1 MDRVTSGRFRA
12 HSGKGLN
19 KMAFVQSVFW
29 FMILIGIMIL
39 IHELGHFW
47 AARFFDVRVETFSF
61 GFGPRLFGFRRG
73 ETDYR
78 VSAVFFLGGFVKMAG
93 ELPGDETAND
103 PRGFLAKP
111 RWQRLIIVLAGP
123 VMNMVLA
130 VGLLTGL
137 YMVKYQKVLDAD
149 NGAVIGSVG
158 PNTPA
163 AKAGV
168 QEGDRIVKLE
178 GKRNPT
184 WDDIIIKE
192 VESASRAMH
201 LTVQRGGKDLDL
213 TVTPTLDDRTGVGS
227 AGWYEKG
234 EVQLGPVTAGMP
246 AQKAG
251 LQQGDLI
258 LSAGGHPI
266 HAVAR
271 FHELI
276 RGSSG
281 KPVVIDFQRAGQSK
295 EVSVQPVWSSLDGQA
310 RWMIGVLPEPKLN
323 ILTTHLSLPDA
334 LRESVQENVRS
345 AGLIYRFLE
354 GIVERRISAKSLTGP
369 VGIAQMS
376 GQAAKQGPSAFIM
389 LMSMVS
395 LNLAVINL
403 MPLPILDGGG
413 IVMLI
418 IEMVMRRDMS
428 MSVKE
433 AVFKVG
439 FVFIMMLVAFVLY
452 NDITKILP
460 AG

>member
-1 MDRVTSGRFRA
+1 
-12 HSGKGLN
+12 
-19 KMAFVQSVFW
+19 MAFFQSAFW
-29 FMILIGIMIL
+29 FLILIGVMIL

-93 ELPGDETAND
+93 EIPGDETAND

-111 RWQRLIIVLAGP
+111 RWQRLFIVLAGP
-123 VMNMVLA
+123 VMNVVLA
-130 VGLLTGL
+130 VALLTGL
-137 YMVKYQKVLDAD
+137 YMVKYQKVVDAD
-149 NGAVIGSVG
+149 SGAVIGSVA

-163 AKAGV
+163 AKAGI
-168 QEGDRIVKLE
+168 QEGDRIVKLD
-178 GKRNPT
+178 GKRDPT
-184 WDDIIIKE
+184 WDDVILKE
-192 VESASRAMH
+192 VESAARPMH
-201 LTVQRGGKDLDL
+201 LTIQRNGTEFDT
-213 TVTPTLDDRTGVGS
+213 TVTPVLDDRSGAGT
-227 AGWYEKG
+227 AGWFEKG
-234 EVQLGPVTAGMP
+234 EVQLGPIQAGMP
-246 AQKAG
+246 AQKVG

-258 LSAGGHPI
+258 LSAAGHPI
-266 HAVAR
+266 HATVR
-271 FHELI
+271 FHEII
-276 RGSSG
+276 RASGG
-281 KPVVIDFQRAGQSK
+281 KPVTIEFQRNRKPMQ
-295 EVSVQPVWSSLDGQA
+295 VTVQAVWSGADGPA
-310 RWMIGVLPEPKLN
+310 RWMIGAIVEPKFN
-323 ILTTHLSLPDA
+323 IVTTRLSLPDA
-334 LRESVQENVRS
+334 LRQSVTENTRS
-345 AGLIYRFLE
+345 AGLIFQVLE
-354 GIVERRISAKSLTGP
+354 GVVERRISAKLLTGP

-403 MPLPILDGGG
+403 MPLPILDGGSV
-413 IVMLI
+413 VMLI
-418 IEMVMRRDMS
+418 IEMVMRRDLS

>member
-1 MDRVTSGRFRA
+1 
-12 HSGKGLN
+12 
-19 KMAFVQSVFW
+19 MAFFQSAFW
-29 FMILIGIMIL
+29 FLILIGVMIL

-93 ELPGDETAND
+93 EIPGDETAND

-111 RWQRLIIVLAGP
+111 RWQRLFIVLAGP
-123 VMNMVLA
+123 VMNVVLA
-130 VGLLTGL
+130 VALLTGL
-137 YMVKYQKVLDAD
+137 FMVKYQKVVDAD
-149 NGAVIGSVG
+149 SGAVIGSVA

-163 AKAGV
+163 AKAGI
-168 QEGDRIVKLE
+168 QEGDRIVKLD
-178 GKRNPT
+178 GKRDPT
-184 WDDIIIKE
+184 WDDVILKE
-192 VESASRAMH
+192 VESAARPMH
-201 LTVQRGGKDLDL
+201 LTIQRNGTEFDT
-213 TVTPTLDDRTGVGS
+213 TVTPVLDDRSGAGT
-227 AGWYEKG
+227 AGWFEKG
-234 EVQLGPVTAGMP
+234 EVQLGPIQAGMP
-246 AQKAG
+246 AQKVG

-258 LSAGGHPI
+258 LSAAGHPI
-266 HAVAR
+266 HATVR
-271 FHELI
+271 FHEII
-276 RGSSG
+276 RASGG
-281 KPVVIDFQRAGQSK
+281 KPVTIEFQRNRKPMQ
-295 EVSVQPVWSSLDGQA
+295 VTVQAVWSGADGPA
-310 RWMIGVLPEPKLN
+310 RWMIGAIVEPKFN
-323 ILTTHLSLPDA
+323 IVTTRLSLPDA
-334 LRESVQENVRS
+334 LRQSVTENTRS
-345 AGLIYRFLE
+345 AGLIFQVLE
-354 GIVERRISAKSLTGP
+354 GVVERRISAKLLTGP

-403 MPLPILDGGG
+403 MPLPILDGGSV
-413 IVMLI
+413 VMLI
-418 IEMVMRRDMS
+418 IEMVMRRDLS

>member
-1 MDRVTSGRFRA
+1 
-12 HSGKGLN
+12 
-19 KMAFVQSVFW
+19 MAFFQSVFW
-29 FMILIGIMIL
+29 FLILIGVMIL

-47 AARFFDVRVETFSF
+47 AARFFDVRVDTFSF

-123 VMNMVLA
+123 LMNVVLA

-137 YMVKYQKVLDAD
+137 YMVKYQKVVDAD
-149 NGAVIGSVG
+149 SGAVIGSVAA
-158 PNTPA
+158 NTPA
-163 AKAGV
+163 AKAGI
-168 QEGDRIVKLE
+168 QEGDRIVKLD

-184 WDDIIIKE
+184 WDDIILRE
-192 VESASRAMH
+192 VESASHPMR
-201 LTVQRGGKDLDL
+201 LTIQRNGPNAKVFDT
-213 TVTPTLDDRTGVGS
+213 TVTPTLDERSGAGT
-227 AGWYEKG
+227 AGWSEKG
-234 EVQLGPVTAGMP
+234 EVQLGPVSAGMP
-246 AQKAG
+246 AQKVG

-258 LSAGGHPI
+258 VSAAGHPI
-266 HAVAR
+266 HATVR
-271 FHELI
+271 FHEVI
-276 RGSSG
+276 RGSGG
-281 KPVVIDFQRAGQSK
+281 KPVSIEFRRNGQPMQ
-295 EVSVQPVWSSLDGQA
+295 VTVQPVWSGADGPA
-310 RWMIGVLPEPKLN
+310 RWVIGAFVEPKLN
-323 ILTTHLSLPDA
+323 IVTSRLSLPDA
-334 LRESVQENVRS
+334 LQVSVQENVRS
-345 AGLIYRFLE
+345 AGLIFQVLQ
-354 GIVERRISAKSLTGP
+354 GVVERRISAKLLTGP

-376 GQAAKQGPSAFIM
+376 GQAAKAGPSAFIVFM
-389 LMSMVS
+389 AMVS
-395 LNLAVINL
+395 LNLAVVNL
-403 MPLPILDGGG
+403 MPLPILDGGSV
-413 IVMLI
+413 VMLI
-418 IEMVMRRDMS
+418 IEMVMRRDLS

>member
-1 MDRVTSGRFRA
+1 MVF
-12 HSGKGLN
+12 
-19 KMAFVQSVFW
+19 FQSAFW
-29 FMILIGIMIL
+29 FLILIGVMIL

-47 AARFFDVRVETFSF
+47 AARFFDVRVDTFSF

-93 ELPGDETAND
+93 ELPGDESAND

-123 VMNMVLA
+123 LMNMVLA

-137 YMVKYQKVLDAD
+137 YMVKYQKVVDAD
-149 NGAVIGSVG
+149 NGAVIGAVA

-163 AKAGV
+163 AKAGL
-168 QEGDRIVKLE
+168 QDGDRIVKL
-178 GKRNPT
+178 GNQRNPT
-184 WDDIIIKE
+184 WDDIILKE
-192 VESASRAMH
+192 VESASRPMQ
-201 LTVQRGGKDLDL
+201 LTVARDGKEFDA
-213 TVTPTLDDRTGVGS
+213 TVTPVLDDRSGVGS
-227 AGWYEKG
+227 AGWSEKG
-234 EVQLGPVTAGMP
+234 EVQLGPVSSGMP
-246 AQKAG
+246 AQKVG
-251 LQQGDLI
+251 LQPGDLI
-258 LSAGGHPI
+258 LSAAGHPI
-266 HAVAR
+266 HATVR
-271 FHELI
+271 FHEVI
-276 RGSSG
+276 RASGG
-281 KPVVIDFQRAGQSK
+281 KPVDIGFARNGKPMQVT
-295 EVSVQPVWSSLDGQA
+295 VQPVWSSADGQP
-310 RWMIGVLPEPKLN
+310 RWMIGAIVEPKLN
-323 ILTTHLSLPDA
+323 IVTTRLSLPDA
-334 LRESVQENVRS
+334 LRQSVDENVRS
-345 AGLIYRFLE
+345 AGLIFRFLE

-376 GQAAKQGPSAFIM
+376 GQAARQGPSAFIM

-413 IVMLI
+413 VVMLM

>member
-1 MDRVTSGRFRA
+1 
-12 HSGKGLN
+12 
-19 KMAFVQSVFW
+19 MAFFQSAFW
-29 FMILIGIMIL
+29 FLILIGVMIL

-78 VSAVFFLGGFVKMAG
+78 VSLVFFLGGFVKMAG
-93 ELPGDETAND
+93 ELPGDESAND
-103 PRGFLAKP
+103 PRGFMAKS

-123 VMNMVLA
+123 LMNVVLA

-137 YMVKYQKVLDAD
+137 YMVKYQRVVDAD
-149 NGAVIGSVG
+149 SGAVIGAVT
-158 PNTPA
+158 PATPA
-163 AKAGV
+163 AKAGI
-168 QEGDRIVKLE
+168 QEGDRIVKL
-178 GKRNPT
+178 GGRRNPT
-184 WDDIIIKE
+184 WDDIIVKE
-192 VESASRAMH
+192 VESAARPMQ
-201 LTVQRGGKDLDL
+201 LTIARNGKEFDT
-213 TVTPTLDDRTGVGS
+213 TVTPVLDERSGVGN
-227 AGWYEKG
+227 AGWSEKG
-234 EVQLGPVTAGMP
+234 EVQLGPVTSGMP
-246 AQKAG
+246 AQKVG
-251 LQQGDLI
+251 FQQGDLI
-258 LSAGGHPI
+258 LSANGHPI
-266 HAVAR
+266 HATVR
-271 FHELI
+271 FHEVI
-276 RGSSG
+276 RGSGG
-281 KPVVIDFQRAGQSK
+281 KPVTIEFQRNGKPMQ
-295 EVSVQPVWSSLDGQA
+295 VTVQPVWSGADGPA
-310 RWMIGVLPEPKLN
+310 RWVIGAYVEPKLN
-323 ILTTHLSLPDA
+323 IVTSRLSLPGA

-345 AGLIYRFLE
+345 AGLIFRFLE

-403 MPLPILDGGG
+403 MPLPILDGGSV
-413 IVMLI
+413 VMLI

>member
-1 MDRVTSGRFRA
+1 
-12 HSGKGLN
+12 
-19 KMAFVQSVFW
+19 MAFFQSVFW
-29 FMILIGIMIL
+29 FMILIGVMIL

-47 AARFFDVRVETFSF
+47 AARFFDVHVETFSF

-93 ELPGDETAND
+93 ELPGDESSND

-123 VMNMVLA
+123 LMNVVLA

-137 YMVKYQKVLDAD
+137 YMVKYQKVVDAD
-149 NGAVIGSVG
+149 SGAVIGAVA

-163 AKAGV
+163 ARAGL
-168 QEGDRIVKLE
+168 QEGDRIVKL
-178 GKRNPT
+178 GKQHNPT
-184 WDDIIIKE
+184 WDDIILKE
-192 VESASRAMH
+192 IESASRPMD
-201 LTVQRGGKDLDL
+201 LTILRNGKELPA
-213 TVTPTLDDRTGVGS
+213 TVTPVLDDRSGVGS
-227 AGWYEKG
+227 AGWSEKG

-246 AQKAG
+246 ASKVG

-258 LSAGGHPI
+258 VSAGGHPI
-266 HAVAR
+266 HATVR
-271 FHELI
+271 FHEVI
-276 RGSSG
+276 RGSGG
-281 KPVVIDFQRAGQSK
+281 KPVEIDFERNSK
-295 EVSVQPVWSSLDGQA
+295 PMQVTVNPVWSTADGQP
-310 RWMIGVLPEPKLN
+310 RWVIGAFVEPKLN
-323 ILTTHLSLPDA
+323 IVTTRLSLPA
-334 LRESVQENVRS
+334 AVQVSVQENVRG
-345 AGLIYRFLE
+345 AGLIFRFLE
-354 GIVERRISAKSLTGP
+354 GIIERRISAKSLTGP

-413 IVMLI
+413 VVMLF

-428 MSVKE
+428 MPVKE

>member
-1 MDRVTSGRFRA
+1 MELIRT
-12 HSGKGLN
+12 
-19 KMAFVQSVFW
+19 VFS
-29 FMILIGIMIL
+29 FMVLIGVMIL

-47 AARFFDVRVETFSF
+47 AARFFDVRVDTFSF

-78 VSAVFFLGGFVKMAG
+78 VSLVFFLGGFVKMAG
-93 ELPGDETAND
+93 ELPGDENAND

-111 RWQRLIIVLAGP
+111 RWQRMIIVVAGP
-123 VMNMVLA
+123 LMNVVLA

-137 YMVKYQKVLDAD
+137 YMVKYQKVVDAD
-149 NGAVIGSVG
+149 NGAVIGSVM

-163 AKAGV
+163 SRAGIL
-168 QEGDRIVKLE
+168 EGDRIVKLD

-184 WDDIIIKE
+184 WDDVVLKE
-192 VESASRAMH
+192 IESASRPMH
-201 LTVQRGGKDLDL
+201 VTVERSGKDVDA
-213 TVTPTLDDRTGVGS
+213 TVTPVLDERSGVGS
-227 AGWYEKG
+227 AGWTEKG

-246 AQKAG
+246 AQKVG

-258 LSAGGHPI
+258 LTAAGHPI
-266 HAVAR
+266 HATVR
-271 FHELI
+271 FHEII
-276 RGSSG
+276 RGSGG
-281 KPVVIDFQRAGQSK
+281 KPVTIEFQRNGQPR
-295 EVSVQPVWSSLDGQA
+295 EVTVQPVWSGADGQP
-310 RWMIGVLPEPKLN
+310 RWVIGAYVEPKLN
-323 ILTTHLSLPDA
+323 IVTSRLSLPDA
-334 LRESVQENVRS
+334 VRESVQENVRS
-345 AGLIYRFLE
+345 AGLIFRFLE
-354 GIVERRISAKSLTGP
+354 RIVERRISAKSLTGP

-376 GQAAKQGPSAFIM
+376 GQAARQGPSAFIM

-403 MPLPILDGGG
+403 LPLPILDGGSV
-413 IVMLI
+413 VMLL

>member
-1 MDRVTSGRFRA
+1 
-12 HSGKGLN
+12 
-19 KMAFVQSVFW
+19 MAFFQSTFW
-29 FMILIGIMIL
+29 FLILIGVMIL

-47 AARFFDVRVETFSF
+47 AARFFDVRVDTFSF

-93 ELPGDETAND
+93 ELPGDENAND

-123 VMNMVLA
+123 IMNVVLA

-137 YMVKYQKVLDAD
+137 YMVKFQKVVDAD
-149 NGAVIGSVG
+149 SGAVIGSVA

-163 AKAGV
+163 AKAGI
-168 QEGDRIVKLE
+168 QEGDRIVKLD
-178 GKRNPT
+178 GKRDPT
-184 WDDIIIKE
+184 WDDVILKE
-192 VESASRAMH
+192 IENASRPMH
-201 LTVQRGGKDLDL
+201 LVIQRAGLNSSEFDA
-213 TVTPTLDDRTGVGS
+213 TVTPVLDERSGAGS
-227 AGWYEKG
+227 AGWSEKG

-246 AQKAG
+246 AEKVG

-258 LSAGGHPI
+258 LNAAGHPI
-266 HAVAR
+266 HATVR
-271 FHELI
+271 FHEVI
-276 RGSSG
+276 RGSGG
-281 KPVVIDFQRAGQSK
+281 KPVAIEFQRNGKPMQ
-295 EVSVQPVWSSLDGQA
+295 VTVQPVWSGADGQP
-310 RWMIGVLPEPKLN
+310 RWVIGAFVEPKLN
-323 ILTTHLSLPDA
+323 IVTTRLSLPA
-334 LRESVQENVRS
+334 AVRQSVQENVRS
-345 AGLIYRFLE
+345 AGLIFQVLE
-354 GIVERRISAKSLTGP
+354 GIIERRISAKLLDGP
-369 VGIAQMS
+369 VRIAQMS
-376 GQAAKQGPSAFIM
+376 GLAAKQGPSAFIM

-395 LNLAVINL
+395 LNLAVVNL
-403 MPLPILDGGG
+403 MPLPILDGGSV
-413 IVMLI
+413 VMLI
-418 IEMVMRRDMS
+418 IEMVMRRDLS

>member
-1 MDRVTSGRFRA
+1 MV
-12 HSGKGLN
+12 
-19 KMAFVQSVFW
+19 
-29 FMILIGIMIL
+29 LIGVMIL

-47 AARFFDVRVETFSF
+47 AARFFDVRVDTFSF

-78 VSAVFFLGGFVKMAG
+78 VSLVFFLGGFVKMAG
-93 ELPGDETAND
+93 ELPGDENAND

-111 RWQRLIIVLAGP
+111 RWQRMIIVIAGP
-123 VMNMVLA
+123 LMNVVLA

-137 YMVKYQKVLDAD
+137 YMVKYQKVVDAD
-149 NGAVIGSVG
+149 NGAVIGSVM

-163 AKAGV
+163 SKAGIL
-168 QEGDRIVKLE
+168 EGDRIVKLD

-184 WDDIIIKE
+184 WDDVVLKE
-192 VESASRAMH
+192 IESASRPMH
-201 LTVQRGGKDLDL
+201 VTVERSGKDVDA
-213 TVTPTLDDRTGVGS
+213 TVTPVLDERSGVGS
-227 AGWYEKG
+227 AGWTEKG

-246 AQKAG
+246 AQKVG

-258 LSAGGHPI
+258 LTAAGHPI
-266 HAVAR
+266 HATVR
-271 FHELI
+271 FHEII
-276 RGSSG
+276 RGSGG
-281 KPVVIDFQRAGQSK
+281 KPVTIEFQRNGQPR
-295 EVSVQPVWSSLDGQA
+295 EVTVQPVWSGADGQP
-310 RWMIGVLPEPKLN
+310 RWVIGAYVEPKLN
-323 ILTTHLSLPDA
+323 IVTSRLSLPDA
-334 LRESVQENVRS
+334 VRESVQENVRS
-345 AGLIYRFLE
+345 AGLIFRFLE
-354 GIVERRISAKSLTGP
+354 RIVERRISAKSLTGP

-376 GQAAKQGPSAFIM
+376 GQAARQGPSAFIM

-403 MPLPILDGGG
+403 LPLPILDGGSV
-413 IVMLI
+413 VMLL